1 MQQTLA
7 MIYTGLDR
15 LGPQP
20 AALMLSYF
28 LLEHFNVLHL
38 LCFHDSIIFFML
50 LVPKQYIVISQYP
63 VK

>member
-1 MQQTLA
+1 

-38 LCFHDSIIFFML
+38 LCLHDSIDFFIL
-50 LVPKQYIVISQYP
+50 LHRQYLVISQYP